1 MAKITRIWF
10 VAPNELK
17 GDGKQWRGPDNVVQ
31 GRGEDGGGFAQ
42 EVRPRDA
49 RRAQP
54 VALDAPEADEGYGF
68 GITSADAKG
77 IMAFTSKARA
87 TEYAKYQA
95 TMQPTKLFSVFA
107 CEQMYETTTPA
118 VIEKK
123 FNDAGELVLVPGV

>member
-1 MAKITRIWF
+1 MAKVNRIWF
-10 VAPNELK
+10 VIPNELK
-17 GDGKQWRGPDNVVQ
+17 GDGRQWRGPENVVQ
-31 GRGEDGGGFAQ
+31 ARDGQQDFA
-42 EVRPRDA
+42 EAVARPRNRNA
-49 RRAQP
+49 PP
-54 VALDAPEADEGYGF
+54 VADVPEADEGFGF

-77 IMAFTSKARA
+77 IMAFTSKTRA

-123 FNDAGELVLVPGV
+123 FNDAGELVLVTGV